1 MATSILD
8 HSCKPNAVATF
19 DGPEI
24 SIRLIEDIPE
34 LDWSKIKI
42 SYIDILNLPAERRA
56 ELKNSYYFDCDCE
69 RCKDETLEPK
79 MLAGACPK
87 AECDNPITAAMEKCP
102 SCYALIPEE
111 YWETF
116 NDVMEM
122 TIEKLQEMRET
133 RCKLFIFT
141 NNFNR
146 YSIISNRY

>member
-42 SYIDILNLPAERRA
+42 SYIDVLNLPAERRA
-56 ELKNSYYFDCDCE
+56 ELKSSYYFDCDCE

-79 MLAGACPK
+79 MLAAACPK
-87 AECDNPITAAMEKCP
+87 AECDNPIIAGVEKCQ
-102 SCYALIPEE
+102 SCYALISEE
-111 YWETF
+111 YWENF
-116 NDVMEM
+116 NEVMEM
-122 TIEKLQEMRET
+122 TKEKLQEMRET
-133 RCKLFIFT
+133 RCKLFF
-141 NNFNR
+141 FNIYYFNPLHSRFR
-146 YSIISNRY
+146 Y